1 MSSMADMRTISSE
14 ERFAGRTFRV
24 VVDEFERDDGQ
35 RYARDIVVHPGAAAI
50 LAQPSPGELLLLQH
64 YRYAIRRTI
73 LEIPAGCLEP
83 SEPPEA
89 CARRELVEETGYVAG
104 GMKKLTA
111 FHPSPGILTER
122 LHIFLASDLGPGVAD
137 LDVGEI
143 LEPVVLQVDDV
154 VERIRTG
161 EIEDG
166 KTILAVL
173 FARQFGFLA

>member
-1 MSSMADMRTISSE
+1 MADIRTIRSE
-14 ERFAGRTFRV
+14 ECFAGRKFRV
-24 VVDEFERDDGQ
+24 VVDEFEREDGQ

-50 LAQPSPGELLLLQH
+50 LAQPSPGELLLLEH

-83 SEPPEA
+83 GEPPEA
-89 CARRELVEETGYVAG
+89 CARRELAEETGYVAG
-104 GMKKLTA
+104 RWQELVA
-111 FHPSPGILTER
+111 FHPSQGILTER
-122 LHIFLASDLGPGVAD
+122 LHVFFASDLAPGAVD

-143 LEPVVLQVDDV
+143 LKPVVLGVDDV

-161 EIEDG
+161 QIEDG
-166 KTILAVL
+166 KTMIAVL